1 MVSHLRTSVP
11 SDLQVIFSSLNSPTL
26 VGKNNSSLER
36 NVSNSRFD
44 FFFFLR
50 IWTVKTFW
58 FYFIQHSHHSFQ
70 MNLLPGIYLT
80 SLCTCF
86 GCLLLRLP
94 VLNPHCLRSSSN
106 TSLMSLRCDDFSF
119 HKPRAYS
126 LTPIICSLCSTEV
139 RQQCG
144 VCLFTLFCESSLLDA
159 SLWNAWIEESV
170 LHLPSSC
177 LGGRHLI
184 NVGLDKLMTRTHH
197 LYPFCPLKCN
207 IHGLPTV
214 S

>member
-1 MVSHLRTSVP
+1 
-11 SDLQVIFSSLNSPTL
+11 
-26 VGKNNSSLER
+26 
-36 NVSNSRFD
+36 
-44 FFFFLR
+44 
-50 IWTVKTFW
+50 
-58 FYFIQHSHHSFQ
+58 

-119 HKPRAYS
+119 HKPRAYL
-126 LTPIICSLCSTEV
+126 LTPIICSLCSMEV
-139 RQQCG
+139 RQQRG
-144 VCLFTLFCESSLLDA
+144 VYLFTLFCESSLLDA

-170 LHLPSSC
+170 LYLPSSC

-184 NVGLDKLMTRTHH
+184 SVGLDKLMTRTHH